1 MHISDHIGHFY
12 RNAGAPPPGYIEDFV
27 DFTQTLTNADVS
39 SNRLSLITGTE
50 YIIKEV
56 RVYVPTPQADCSS
69 NLNTAAT
76 DVAATRFGPITYN
89 AGSFVIFS
97 GNRNGRINAVLSA
110 APYIHSCAGTGA
122 ATTQTLRGTCH
133 YYYK

>member
-1 MHISDHIGHFY
+1 MNVSDY
-12 RNAGAPPPGYIEDFV
+12 RNHNYIHGSIPPGFKEDFV
-27 DFTQTLTNADVS
+27 NFTQTLTNADVS
-39 SNRLSLITGTE
+39 STQITLATGTE

-69 NLNTAAT
+69 NLNSAAT
-76 DVAATRFGPITYN
+76 DATATRFGTFVYN

-97 GNRNGRINAVLSA
+97 GNQNGKLGAVLSA
-110 APYIHSCAGTGA
+110 APYIYSWAGTGA